1 MTQDMERVKRFYER
15 QNEWAGV
22 YSGEVTDAHRK
33 NAAAILRLAGGR
45 LGRLLDLG
53 AGGGQNAA
61 AAADL
66 GYEVT
71 AVEIVPS
78 CLKNARKLAARAYKG
93 GLEVVE
99 GDFYEVEFPE
109 PFDTVTYWDG
119 FGIGPDEDQRML
131 LARIASWLRPT
142 GFGLIEVYTPWYWE
156 RAAGREMRFGNTVR
170 RYGFDREGSRMLDR
184 WWPEGR
190 EAEAVSQSLRC
201 YSLDELEALL
211 RGIGLALDA
220 FEPRGSYDFESGRY
234 FESAPIAE
242 AMQYL
247 AKLVPETSRPGR
259 TGG

>member
-1 MTQDMERVKRFYER
+1 MMHDMERVKRFYER

-22 YSGEVTDAHRK
+22 YEGDVTAAHRK

-66 GYEVT
+66 GYMVT
-71 AVEIVPS
+71 AVEIVPA
-78 CLKNARKLAARAYKG
+78 CLENARSLASRVHKG

-109 PFDTVTYWDG
+109 PFDIVTYWDG
-119 FGIGPDEDQRML
+119 FGIGSDQDQRRL
-131 LARIASWLRPT
+131 LERIASWLRPT
-142 GFGLIEVYTPWYWE
+142 GFALVEVYTPWYWE

-170 RYGFDREGSRMLDR
+170 RYDFDHAGSRMLDR

-190 EAEAVSQSLRC
+190 EAEAVHQSLRC
-201 YSLDELEALL
+201 YSPDELEALL
-211 RGIGLALDA
+211 KGTGLTLEAS
-220 FEPRGSYDFESGRY
+220 EPRGSYDFESGRY
-234 FESAPIAE
+234 FENVPITE

-247 AKLVPETSRPGR
+247 AKLVPKAS
-259 TGG
+259 